1 MDAKQMCAA
10 TFNTRQITDTGLM
23 YQRRGPLIKC
33 DVEFKGQR
41 NGRVLCF
48 GWASSEV
55 FFCFVLFLVFQR
67 TVKALIIIGMK
78 LLIFFNHCSKP
89 AVNEANVNVW
99 GEGSK
104 PHVKQGATAKSKP
117 YVQQRATAK
126 SKPHVQQGAKAKA
139 KFHMPDSV
147 WGLAHMGNTIPREPE
162 YFRALLA
169 SINKLHIRDGKMEWG
184 LTQETVW
191 INIEENEFA
200 SGAMR
205 DAFKNVE

>member
-1 MDAKQMCAA
+1 MND
-10 TFNTRQITDTGLM
+10 G
-23 YQRRGPLIKC
+23 
-33 DVEFKGQR
+33 
-41 NGRVLCF
+41 
-48 GWASSEV
+48 
-55 FFCFVLFLVFQR
+55 
-67 TVKALIIIGMK
+67 
-78 LLIFFNHCSKP
+78 
-89 AVNEANVNVW
+89 

-104 PHVKQGATAKSKP
+104 PHVQQGATAKSKP
-117 YVQQRATAK
+117 YVQQRAKVKSKPHVQQGATAK

-147 WGLAHMGNTIPREPE
+147 QGLAHMGNTIPKEPE

-205 DAFKNVE
+205 DAFKNVERGCSWINLRKYFYFCLNLKNRPTCT

>member
-1 MDAKQMCAA
+1 MNE
-10 TFNTRQITDTGLM
+10 TFI
-23 YQRRGPLIKC
+23 
-33 DVEFKGQR
+33 
-41 NGRVLCF
+41 
-48 GWASSEV
+48 S
-55 FFCFVLFLVFQR
+55 
-67 TVKALIIIGMK
+67 
-78 LLIFFNHCSKP
+78 FNCCSKP
-89 AVNEANVNVW
+89 VVNEANVNDG

-104 PHVKQGATAKSKP
+104 PHVQQGATAKSKP
-117 YVQQRATAK
+117 YVQQRAKVKSKTHVQQGATAK
-126 SKPHVQQGAKAKA
+126 SKPHVQQGVKAKA

-147 WGLAHMGNTIPREPE
+147 RGLAHMGNTIPTEPE

-205 DAFKNVE
+205 DAFKATV